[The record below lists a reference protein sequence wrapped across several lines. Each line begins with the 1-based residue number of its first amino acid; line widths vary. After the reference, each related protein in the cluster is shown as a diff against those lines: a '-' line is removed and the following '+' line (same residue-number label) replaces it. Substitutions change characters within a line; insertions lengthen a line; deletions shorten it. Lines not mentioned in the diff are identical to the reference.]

1 MVVGAVLVY
10 LADLAL
16 KLAVG
21 EMLIGAGAAAAAGNL
36 RVHVGIDKDA
46 ERLVHLKYRVRA
58 APDDHAVALFGE
70 PADYLV
76 LDAEQLGSAAVD
88 EIVERERVGKRER
101 VAVMQTVVEHVLNI
115 TRVHFRLLGDR
126 GNDLA
131 VVIFNA
137 ERVGKTLADLAPAAA
152 ELTADC
158 DYTHMD
164 TSFM

>member
-21 EMLIGAGAAAAAGNL
+21 EMLIGAGAAAAAGDL

-70 PADYLV
+70 SADDLV
-76 LDAEQLGSAAVD
+76 LDAEQLGSTAVD
-88 EIVERERVGKRER
+88 EIVERERV
-101 VAVMQTVVEHVLNI
+101 
-115 TRVHFRLLGDR
+115 
-126 GNDLA
+126 
-131 VVIFNA
+131 
-137 ERVGKTLADLAPAAA
+137 
-152 ELTADC
+152 
-158 DYTHMD
+158 
-164 TSFM
+164 